1 FEDALLAAALRH
13 PSGMTVLPSAL
24 KVEQSELVTPP
35 LVQRA
40 LGVLE
45 QTFAYVVV
53 DLGVSMSEVTLG
65 VLERAARILVIVT
78 PELPTLKD
86 TGELLHIFETVLHI
100 PAGHVSLVLNRP
112 RPSTMVTR
120 EDAERVVERDMQF
133 EIAYDGERFDKA
145 AITGELLVTAAPSSP
160 AARALG
166 KVAESIVSDYR
177 THTGTG

>member
-1 FEDALLAAALRH
+1 MNGCG
-13 PSGMTVLPSAL
+13 SS
-24 KVEQSELVTPP
+24 
-35 LVQRA
+35 
-40 LGVLE
+40 
-45 QTFAYVVV
+45 
-53 DLGVSMSEVTLG
+53 
-65 VLERAARILVIVT
+65 
-78 PELPTLKD
+78 
-86 TGELLHIFETVLHI
+86 

-160 AARALG
+160 AARAIG

-177 THTGTG
+177 THTGTGTSR